1 MSMGVVAERRTDAFS
16 RFAWGVLVYIFLVVL
31 WGAYVRATGS
41 GAGCGGHWP
50 LCNGEIVP
58 QSPAA
63 ATIIEYGH
71 RLSSG
76 LALMA
81 VTLLCGWA
89 FRLYP
94 QRHVVRRFAA
104 LSIAFLVLEA
114 LLGMGLVLLDYVAKN
129 ASAGRAAYL
138 SAHLVNTQILLAML
152 ALTAWF
158 SSVPGSVASLR
169 SKPWPLV
176 AALPVVML
184 VSVTGAIAALGDTL
198 YPATSVAEGFGREI
212 AVGAQRLLR
221 LRPLHPLFALA
232 GGAFVLFA
240 AHRRPAGKANPRIT
254 AARLTILGLI
264 LLQWI
269 AGALNIVLLA
279 PVWMQI
285 VHLLVANLLWVTL
298 VILVAQIGRIE

>member
-1 MSMGVVAERRTDAFS
+1 MGVVAERRTDTFS
-16 RFAWGVLVYIFLVVL
+16 RFAWGVLVYILLVVL

-50 LCNGEIVP
+50 LCNGEVVP

-76 LALMA
+76 LALIA
-81 VTLLCGWA
+81 VTLLCVWA

-94 QRHVVRRFAA
+94 RGHVVRRFAA

-129 ASAGRAAYL
+129 ASAGRAVYL
-138 SAHLVNTQILLAML
+138 SAHLANTQILLAML
-152 ALTAWF
+152 VLTAWF
-158 SSVPGSVASLR
+158 SSVPGGAASLR
-169 SKPWPLV
+169 ATPWPLV
-176 AALPVVML
+176 TALPVVML
-184 VSVTGAIAALGDTL
+184 VSVTGAMAALGDTL

-212 AVGAQRLLR
+212 AVGAQGLLR

-232 GGAFVLFA
+232 GGALVLFA
-240 AHRRPAGKANPRIT
+240 AHLRPKRKADPRIT
-254 AARLTILGLI
+254 AARFAVLGLV

-269 AGALNIVLLA
+269 GGALNIVLLA

-285 VHLLVANLLWVTL
+285 VHLLVADLLWLTV
-298 VILVAQIGRIE
+298 VILAVQTGRIE

>member
-1 MSMGVVAERRTDAFS
+1 MGVVPERRTDGFS
-16 RFAWGVLVYIFLVVL
+16 RFAWGVLIYILLVVL

-63 ATIIEYGH
+63 ATVIEYSH
-71 RLSSG
+71 RVSSA
-76 LALMA
+76 LALIA
-81 VTLLCGWA
+81 VTLLCVWA
-89 FRLYP
+89 FRRYP
-94 QRHVVRRFAA
+94 QGHFVRRFAA
-104 LSIAFLVLEA
+104 LSIAFLVVEA
-114 LLGMGLVLLDYVAKN
+114 LLGMGLVLLNYVAQN

-138 SAHLVNTQILLAML
+138 SAHLANTQILLAML

-158 SSVPGSVASLR
+158 SSVPGSVAPLR

-176 AALPVVML
+176 AALPVIVL

-198 YPATSVAEGFGREI
+198 LPGTPQG
-212 AVGAQRLLR
+212 LLR

-232 GGAFVLFA
+232 GGVFVLFA
-240 AHRRPAGKANPRIT
+240 TRRQNT
-254 AARLTILGLI
+254 AARLTILGLVF
-264 LLQWI
+264 LQWI
-269 AGALNIVLLA
+269 VGALNIVLLA

-285 VHLLVANLLWVTL
+285 VHLLVANLLWIAL
-298 VILVAQIGRIE
+298 VILVAQTGRTE

>member
-1 MSMGVVAERRTDAFS
+1 MGVVAERRTDGFS
-16 RFAWGVLVYIFLVVL
+16 RFAWGVLVYILLVVL

-71 RLSSG
+71 RVSSA
-76 LALMA
+76 LALIA
-81 VTLLCGWA
+81 VTLLCVWA
-89 FRLYP
+89 FRRYP
-94 QRHVVRRFAA
+94 RRHPVRRFAA
-104 LSIAFLVLEA
+104 LSIAFLILEA

-129 ASAGRAAYL
+129 ASAGRAVYL

-152 ALTAWF
+152 VLTAWF
-158 SSVPGSVASLR
+158 SSVPGSATSLR
-169 SKPWPLV
+169 SKPWPLL
-176 AALPVVML
+176 AALPAIML

-198 YPATSVAEGFGREI
+198 YPAISVAEGFGREM
-212 AVGAQRLLR
+212 APTAEGLLR

-232 GGAFVLFA
+232 GGVFVLFA
-240 AHRRPAGKANPRIT
+240 TRRRNT
-254 AARLTILGLI
+254 AARLTILGLVFV
-264 LLQWI
+264 QWI
-269 AGALNIVLLA
+269 AGAVNIVLLA

-285 VHLLVANLLWVTL
+285 VHLLLADLLWLTV
-298 VILVAQIGRIE
+298 VILVAQVDRIE

>member
-1 MSMGVVAERRTDAFS
+1 MGVVPERRTDAFS
-16 RFAWGVLVYIFLVVL
+16 RFAWGVLVYILLVVL

-63 ATIIEYGH
+63 ATIIEYSH

-76 LALMA
+76 LALIA
-81 VTLLCGWA
+81 VTLLCAWA

-94 QRHVVRRFAA
+94 RRHIVRRFAA

-114 LLGMGLVLLDYVAKN
+114 LLGMGLVLLNYVAQN
-129 ASAGRAAYL
+129 ASAGRAVYL

-152 ALTAWF
+152 VLTAWF
-158 SSVPGSVASLR
+158 ASVPGGAASLR

-176 AALPVVML
+176 AALLVIML
-184 VSVTGAIAALGDTL
+184 VSVTGAIAALSDTL
-198 YPATSVAEGFGREI
+198 LPDTPQG
-212 AVGAQRLLR
+212 LLQ
-221 LRPLHPLFALA
+221 LRPLHPFVALA
-232 GGAFVLFA
+232 GGVFVLFA
-240 AHRRPAGKANPRIT
+240 AHRRAT
-254 AARLTILGLI
+254 AARFAVLGLVF
-264 LLQWI
+264 LQWI

-285 VHLLVANLLWVTL
+285 VHLLVADLLWLTV
-298 VILVAQIGRIE
+298 VILVVQTDRIE

>member
-1 MSMGVVAERRTDAFS
+1 MGPVSERRTDAFS
-16 RFAWGVLVYIFLVVL
+16 RYAWGVLVYILLVVL
-31 WGAYVRATGS
+31 WGAFVRATGS

-71 RLSSG
+71 RLSSAF
-76 LALMA
+76 ALIA
-81 VTLLCGWA
+81 VTLLCVWA

-94 QRHVVRRFAA
+94 RRHVVRRFAA

-129 ASAGRAAYL
+129 PSAGRAVYL
-138 SAHLVNTQILLAML
+138 SAHLVNTQVLLAML
-152 ALTAWF
+152 VLTAWF
-158 SSVPGSVASLR
+158 SSVPGAAASLR
-169 SKPWPLV
+169 TKPWPIL
-176 AALPVVML
+176 AALPVIMF

-198 YPATSVAEGFGREI
+198 YPATSTAEGFWREM
-212 AVGAQRLLR
+212 APAAEGLLR

-232 GGAFVLFA
+232 GGALVLFA
-240 AHRRPAGKANPRIT
+240 AHLRPSGKADPRIA
-254 AARLTILGLI
+254 AARFTVLGLV

-269 AGALNIVLLA
+269 GGALNIVLLA

-285 VHLLVANLLWVTL
+285 VHLLVADLLWLTV
-298 VILVAQIGRIE
+298 VILVAQTGRIE